1 LINLL
6 SNAPASRRTQWRI
19 VILSLLMITFVGSM
33 TAVVAYHAFS
43 PVGGVTLRV
52 GEVTPEDIRAPR
64 SITYESEIL
73 TQLSRQAAEDNVR
86 PIYDPPDRSVLRQ
99 QVQLARHTLDF
110 IEDIRSDPFADND
123 ERVSDLSALT
133 TIKADAGTFTSLLN
147 LTEADWKTL
156 DAQVMQI
163 LERTMRDEIRDNTLG
178 DVYANLPN
186 LVSVAIDEPQASLI
200 VMLTKNLIRP
210 NSFLNQARTEAA
222 RATAREGVATEKR
235 SFVQGQIVIRGGQIA
250 SAVDIEALTQLGL
263 LQPADQRGP
272 ILLSAAL
279 IVTLLTAISL
289 SYMQRF
295 YNDLLMNLDEMA
307 LIGVLML
314 LFLMGARMFGTA
326 DIFQSH
332 LYPAA
337 AFALVIVA
345 IVNPQIT
352 VVLTTILALLIG
364 IIANNSLE
372 LTMITAIGGIVGVL
386 TLRRVERL
394 NAYFLAG
401 LTIGVTNIG
410 IALVFLLAQGNP
422 EPTRLL
428 SVTVAGLINGMLS
441 AGVGLVGLYL
451 ASNILNL
458 PTSVRLLE
466 LSQPSQPLLQ
476 RLLRE
481 APGTYQHSLQVANL
495 AELACERIGAN
506 ATLVRVAAL
515 YHDIGKMIAPHYFV
529 ENQADGLNPHDQ
541 VKDPV
546 RSAQIIISHV
556 TEGEK
561 MARKHRL
568 PEEMI
573 DLILQHHGTS
583 FVLYFYNK
591 ALETANGDETKLDKK
606 QFTYPGPRPQTR
618 EAGVLML
625 ADTCESVVRAKRP
638 RTKQEVASIV
648 SEIFQGRLSEHQL
661 DESNLTL
668 NDLNTVREV
677 FISTLQGVFHPR
689 IAYPAPTMTQE
700 LKAVTIPPALTANT
714 QTTNGVNIINADD
727 FE

>member
-1 LINLL
+1 MVLALISVL
-6 SNAPASRRTQWRI
+6 
-19 VILSLLMITFVGSM
+19 FVSSM
-33 TAVVAYHAFS
+33 TVVVAYHAFS
-43 PVGGVTLRV
+43 PVGGVTLKV

-73 TQLSRQAAEDNVR
+73 TKLSQQAAEDSVR
-86 PIYDPPDRSVLRQ
+86 PVYDPPDRSVLRQ
-99 QVQLARHTLDF
+99 QVQIARHTLDF
-110 IEDIRSDPFADND
+110 IDDIRNDSFATTDQ
-123 ERVSDLSALT
+123 RVSDLGALT
-133 TIKADAGTFTSLLN
+133 TIKVDGATYASLLS
-147 LTEADWKTL
+147 LPESDWKTL

-163 LERTMRDEIRDNTLG
+163 LERTMRGEIRDNTLP

-200 VMLTKNLIRP
+200 VVLTRNLIRP
-210 NSFLNQARTEAA
+210 NSFYNQARTESA
-222 RATAREGVATEKR
+222 RAAAREGVATEKR

-250 SAVDIEALTQLGL
+250 NDVDIEALTQLGL
-263 LQPADQRGP
+263 LQPADQRGS
-272 ILLSAAL
+272 ILLSAIL
-279 IVTLLTAISL
+279 VVTLLTAIGL

-295 YNDLLMNLDEMA
+295 YLDLLQNISEMI
-307 LIGVLML
+307 LIGALML
-314 LFLMGARMFGTA
+314 LFLIGARMFGTA

-345 IVNPQIT
+345 VANPQIT
-352 VVLTTILALLIG
+352 VVLTMILAALIG
-364 IIANNSLE
+364 IIADNSLE
-372 LTMITAIGGIVGVL
+372 LTMIVAIGGMVGVL

-394 NAYFLAG
+394 NAYFVAG

-410 IALVFLLAQGNP
+410 IALVFLLAQGNSDP
-422 EPTRLL
+422 ARLL

-458 PTSVRLLE
+458 PTSIRLLE

-506 ATLVRVAAL
+506 ATLVRVGAL

-556 TEGEK
+556 IEGEK

-573 DLILQHHGTS
+573 DLIMQHHGTS

-591 ALETANGDETKLDKK
+591 ALDAVNCDETLVDKK

-638 RTKQEVASIV
+638 RNKQEVASIV
-648 SEIFQGRLSEHQL
+648 NEIFLGRLNERQL

-668 NDLNTVREV
+668 NDLNVVREV

-689 IAYPAPTMTQE
+689 IAYPAPGQTQE
-700 LKAVTIPPALTANT
+700 MKAVAIPAALPSSTSPSSSANS
-714 QTTNGVNIINADD
+714 VNIINADD

>member
-1 LINLL
+1 MINLL
-6 SNAPASRRTQWRI
+6 NNKNSTRWASGRSL
-19 VILSLLMITFVGSM
+19 ILALISVAFVGGM
-33 TAVVAYHAFS
+33 TAVLAYPAFS
-43 PVGGVTLRV
+43 PVGGVTLQV

-64 SITYESEIL
+64 SITYESEVL
-73 TQLSRQAAEDNVR
+73 TRLSQQAAEDSVR
-86 PIYDPPDRSVLRQ
+86 PVYDPPDRSVLRT

-110 IEDIRSDPFADND
+110 IDDIRNDNFASN
-123 ERVSDLSALT
+123 EQRVADLSALT
-133 TIKADAGTFTSLLN
+133 TIKVDAATYGSLLI
-147 LTEADWKTL
+147 LTDTDWKTL
-156 DAQVMQI
+156 DAQVMQL
-163 LERTMRDEIRDNTLG
+163 LERTMRGEIRDNTLA
-178 DVYANLPN
+178 DIYANLPN
-186 LVSVAIDEPQASLI
+186 LVSVTIDEPQASLI
-200 VMLTKNLIRP
+200 VVLTRNLIRP
-210 NSFLNQARTEAA
+210 NSFFNQARTEAA
-222 RATAREGVATEKR
+222 RADAREGVATEKR

-250 SAVDIEALTQLGL
+250 NEVDIEALTQLGL
-263 LQPADQRGP
+263 LQPADRRSSTF
-272 ILLSAAL
+272 LSALL

-295 YNDLLMNLDEMA
+295 YADLLQNMGEMI
-307 LIGVLML
+307 LIGTLML
-314 LFLMGARMFGTA
+314 LFLIGARMFGTA

-345 IVNPQIT
+345 VANPQIT
-352 VVLTTILALLIG
+352 VVLTTILAVLIG
-364 IIANNSLE
+364 IVADNSLE
-372 LTMITAIGGIVGVL
+372 LTMIVAIGGMVGVL

-394 NAYFLAG
+394 NAYFVAG

-410 IALVFLLAQGNP
+410 IALVFLLAQGNTDP
-422 EPTRLL
+422 SRLL

-458 PTSVRLLE
+458 PTSIRLLE

-506 ATLVRVAAL
+506 ATLVRVGAL

-561 MARKHRL
+561 MARKHKL
-568 PEEMI
+568 PEEMVAFI
-573 DLILQHHGTS
+573 VQHHGTS

-591 ALETANGDETKLDKK
+591 ALEAANGDETLIDRK
-606 QFTYPGPRPQTR
+606 QFIYPGPRPQTR

-638 RTKQEVASIV
+638 RNKQEVESIV
-648 SEIFQGRLSEHQL
+648 NDIFLGRLNEGQL
-661 DESNLTL
+661 DQSNLTL
-668 NDLNTVREV
+668 NDLNIIRVV
-677 FISTLQGVFHPR
+677 FVSTLQGVFHPR
-689 IAYPAPTMTQE
+689 IAYPAPTLTQE
-700 LKAVTIPPALTANT
+700 IKAISLPSSLTPTA
-714 QTTNGVNIINADD
+714 QPSSSVNIINADD